1 MSDFDFDLD
10 HLDFDAAE
18 QKTNAEQHKQQQAQL
33 AEQHKQQQAQLAE
46 LAELQ
51 DGGDDCA
58 GGACKI

>member
-18 QKTNAEQHKQQQAQL
+18 HKSKADQD
-33 AEQHKQQQAQLAE
+33 KQQQAQLAE